1 MIELII
7 PGKQKIKISEIVFDV
22 NGTIAVD
29 GKLIT
34 GVKPRIQDLKGMVGL
49 HLLTANT
56 HGKQEQIDR
65 QLGLKAVQIQSGNE
79 AEQKRS
85 YVESL
90 GAEQVI
96 AIGQGANDGSM
107 LKAARIGICVGSP
120 EGTAV
125 STLQGAD
132 IFFPDII
139 SALDSILNPIR
150 LKASLRD

>member
-7 PGKQKIKISEIVFDV
+7 PGKNRIEISQIVFDV
-22 NGTIAVD
+22 NGTLAVD
-29 GKLIT
+29 GTLIS
-34 GVKPRIQDLKGMVGL
+34 GVKPRIQELKERVGL

-56 HGKQEQIDR
+56 HGKQDQIDR
-65 QLGLKAVQIQSGNE
+65 QLGLQAVQIQSGNE

-90 GAEQVI
+90 GNEQVI
-96 AIGQGANDGSM
+96 AIGQGANDAAM
-107 LKAARIGICVGSP
+107 LKTARIGICVGSP

-125 STLQGAD
+125 STLQQAD

>member
-1 MIELII
+1 MIELIL
-7 PGKQKIKISEIVFDV
+7 PGKNKIEISEIVFDV
-22 NGTIAVD
+22 NGTLAVD
-29 GKLIT
+29 GTLIS
-34 GVKPRIQDLKGMVGL
+34 GVKPKIEQLKGIVGI

-56 HGKQEQIDR
+56 HGKQDQIDR
-65 QLGLKAVQIQSGNE
+65 LLDLQAVQIQSGNE

-90 GAEQVI
+90 GIERVI
-96 AIGQGANDGSM
+96 AIGQGANDAAM

-125 STLQGAD
+125 STLQSAD
-132 IFFPDII
+132 IFFPDVI
-139 SALDSILNPIR
+139 SALDSLLHPIR